1 MGISYFKQNL
11 NVSCQPT
18 QPILVKTL
26 TLCIYVMHMN
36 KVFALFHKIRY
47 IEEKYIKDQE
57 RKIRS

>member
-36 KVFALFHKIRY
+36 KVFALFHENRGKIHQGSRT
-47 IEEKYIKDQE
+47 EN
-57 RKIRS
+57 